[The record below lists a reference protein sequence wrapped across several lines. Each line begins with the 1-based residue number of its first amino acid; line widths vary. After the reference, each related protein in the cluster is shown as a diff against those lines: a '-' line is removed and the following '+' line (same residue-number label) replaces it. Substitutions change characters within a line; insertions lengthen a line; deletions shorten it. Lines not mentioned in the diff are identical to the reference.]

1 MDSELYLLKIQH
13 QTDFLWHKI
22 RASREEIEQKHPTRS
37 DLITSMR
44 DAERMCLEAC
54 EFIRLARDEWGTLE
68 RTLNAS
74 HLANIKLE
82 VEVRELRQKNAS
94 LMSKITL

>member
-1 MDSELYLLKIQH
+1 M

-22 RASREEIEQKHPTRS
+22 RISREEIEQKHPTRS

-44 DAERMCLEAC
+44 DGERICLEAC
-54 EFIRLARDEWGTLE
+54 EFIRMVREEWGTLE
-68 RTLNAS
+68 RTLSAS

-82 VEVRELRQKNAS
+82 VEVRELRQKNAL

>member
-1 MDSELYLLKIQH
+1 M
-13 QTDFLWHKI
+13 QTNFLFHKI
-22 RASREEIEQKHPTRS
+22 KVSREEIEQKHPTRS
-37 DLITSMR
+37 DLIESMR

-54 EFIRLARDEWGTLE
+54 EFIRLARDEWGVLE
-68 RTLNAS
+68 RTLSVS

-82 VEVRELRQKNAS
+82 VEVRELRQKNAT